1 MTATQTVIYDQ
12 PSAVSN
18 TISNSEEL
26 RKSIF
31 QNSDFLSF
39 EELFHSNY
47 SKLLALAYYFM
58 KSQVQAE
65 EVVSEVFL
73 KIWRDRKSIRIKT
86 SLNAYLNM
94 AVKNKCLDLL
104 RATKKQ
110 TDSDPQPYLDDSISK
125 LTSPLD
131 ELVSNELQNKIESA
145 IEKLPNDRKRVFRLS
160 RDNGLKYR
168 EIADHLQI
176 SIKTVE
182 TQMCRALKQLRN
194 ELDEYLGYN

>member
-1 MTATQTVIYDQ
+1 
-12 PSAVSN
+12 
-18 TISNSEEL
+18 
-26 RKSIF
+26 
-31 QNSDFLSF
+31 
-39 EELFHSNY
+39 
-47 SKLLALAYYFM
+47 M

-110 TDSDPQPYLDDSISK
+110 TDSNPQPYLDDSISK

-145 IEKLPNDRKRVFRLS
+145 IEKLPNDR
-160 RDNGLKYR
+160 NR